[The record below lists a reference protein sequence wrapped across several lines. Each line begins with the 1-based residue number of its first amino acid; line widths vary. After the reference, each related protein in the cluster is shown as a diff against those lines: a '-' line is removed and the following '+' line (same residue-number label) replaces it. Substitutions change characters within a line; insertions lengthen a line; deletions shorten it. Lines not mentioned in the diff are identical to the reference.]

1 MTLQNRHGCEA
12 RTRISCHA
20 ALERTAC
27 APFHEERRMKLIEA
41 TKFHRKSGGGPA
53 AKREPSPEGLGLN
66 SEHDLSAV
74 GAALTSGPARTC
86 VIRSVPGFPVRDA
99 RESSVCGFL

>member
-27 APFHEERRMKLIEA
+27 APFHEERRMQLIEA
-41 TKFHRKSGGGPA
+41 TKFHRKSG
-53 AKREPSPEGLGLN
+53 EGRPPN
-66 SEHDLSAV
+66 VS
-74 GAALTSGPARTC
+74 PARKGWGS
-86 VIRSVPGFPVRDA
+86 IPSMM
-99 RESSVCGFL
+99 